1 MKKYILTFL
10 IIISGLSA
18 QSFREN
24 IDQFKSNSFVRPA
37 SRDSIEILSFIEV
50 PYSALQFV
58 KKDNVFES
66 GYEADIAIIDSKDEK
81 MSSKLFSDKITVKKF
96 GDTTS
101 KIKRQ
106 ILVNSFTLPTKNY
119 IVKTTLKDL
128 DIKLSAK
135 KEQRIDLEDLNK
147 RSSFQIYNPIFVKD
161 QKGTWGLGENKFP
174 TSSKRV
180 IVENDLISFYQ
191 YAVLEPGAYT
201 LTLSIMV
208 DKKAQWTNIVDG
220 VSSEGIV
227 SHYIEVPLKDFDTRN
242 MKLKVVL
249 SQNNNTSSKSFPFKI
264 KNPILF
270 DGVDN
275 IDKALDQM
283 RYIMTTEEKKE
294 LRALKQ
300 SEKEKFFRK
309 LWAKRDPVVK
319 TKTNELLVEYYT
331 RVAFAEENF
340 SRGTSGGWKSD
351 MGMIYI
357 LFGKPDDV
365 VRSMNMQGSYNY
377 ETWSYFQI
385 GEEFTFIDENGF
397 GDYRLRQPRGAM
409 SY

>member
-1 MKKYILTFL
+1 
-10 IIISGLSA
+10 
-18 QSFREN
+18 
-24 IDQFKSNSFVRPA
+24 
-37 SRDSIEILSFIEV
+37 
-50 PYSALQFV
+50 
-58 KKDNVFES
+58 
-66 GYEADIAIIDSKDEK
+66 
-81 MSSKLFSDKITVKKF
+81 
-96 GDTTS
+96 
-101 KIKRQ
+101 
-106 ILVNSFTLPTKNY
+106 
-119 IVKTTLKDL
+119 
-128 DIKLSAK
+128 
-135 KEQRIDLEDLNK
+135 
-147 RSSFQIYNPIFVKD
+147 
-161 QKGTWGLGENKFP
+161 
-174 TSSKRV
+174 
-180 IVENDLISFYQ
+180 
-191 YAVLEPGAYT
+191 
-201 LTLSIMV
+201 
-208 DKKAQWTNIVDG
+208 
-220 VSSEGIV
+220 
-227 SHYIEVPLKDFDTRN
+227 
-242 MKLKVVL
+242 
-249 SQNNNTSSKSFPFKI
+249 
-264 KNPILF
+264 
-270 DGVDN
+270 
-275 IDKALDQM
+275 M